1 MMDII
6 ACSGRVIEF
15 YYIYSPLDFYQPKTF
30 GGPQWSL
37 PWSNPF
43 YVATIV
49 CFCGS
54 MVLAPVF
61 YAVIYK

>member
-1 MMDII
+1 MMDIL
-6 ACSGRVIEF
+6 ACSGRVNEF
-15 YYIYSPLDFYQPKTF
+15 YYIYSDFYQPKIF